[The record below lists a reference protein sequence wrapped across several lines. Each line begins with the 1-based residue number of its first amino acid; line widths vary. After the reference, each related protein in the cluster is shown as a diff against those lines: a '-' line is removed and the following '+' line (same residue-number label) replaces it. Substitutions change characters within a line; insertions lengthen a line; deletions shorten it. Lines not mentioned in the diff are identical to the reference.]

1 MRRYKKRKEEEKNE
15 SEAEKAHQH
24 GAAIRAA
31 RLISRAP
38 QSVAAAPED
47 HRASLTPAK
56 QSQQV
61 AEEERESIA
70 MVTAEPK

>member
-1 MRRYKKRKEEEKNE
+1 MSKAEEE
-15 SEAEKAHQH
+15 HQH